1 MILIMDDFYWIIGV
15 IAFVFMLIGIFGK
28 SSGSKNTSN
37 NNTTPPN
44 NNQYRPQNNINSN
57 VKQNVNTAP
66 GQRKCSHCGTEYN
79 EGAIF
84 CETCGFKLK

>member
-1 MILIMDDFYWIIGV
+1 MDTWYLLGGIVLAIILI
-15 IAFVFMLIGIFGK
+15 AIFGN
-28 SSGSKNTSN
+28 SSSSKNTTN
-37 NNTTPPN
+37 NNTTTPN
-44 NNQYRPQNNINSN
+44 SNQYRPQNNINN
-57 VKQNVNTAP
+57 NIKQNVNTVP